1 MLSAGQPEAD
11 HSSSKTS
18 PGTESAFLIE
28 NERKTEMKEDDVA
41 VSFYESFIRNKL
53 TLPSSEGGSYELY
66 IIEMPDEEG
75 DEHEIKRTF
84 TVPVS
89 KLRTDKK
96 YEFIRYTYLKKDR
109 QYRVMRSL
117 YDEEQR
123 STRVEETCQMT
134 GQEIADVFSRFRD
147 RKRKEAENKLTPDDQ
162 KEGKK

>member
-1 MLSAGQPEAD
+1 
-11 HSSSKTS
+11 
-18 PGTESAFLIE
+18 
-28 NERKTEMKEDDVA
+28 MKEDDVA

-84 TVPVS
+84 TVPTS